1 MLVAHCSSDGNS
13 RLCRKRLSL
22 LQKLSTNCFSKYHL
36 WCWPLIQKMLT
47 WDIVGVV
54 HVFKSVDFCKNF
66 VSINW
71 RFFCIGIDPN
81 FAHHD
86 FCTGYL
92 AASGYPMQISTPP
105 PIWDFGPIL
114 MIFLGQFLGHCIW
127 NRPDQG
133 SRILSISAFRNSLS
147 FLWDSSQITDTA
159 KGT

>member
-36 WCWPLIQKMLT
+36 WCWPLKRWCPEDPGTLAFKNKANRNMNYKIYWLLNRLVT
-47 WDIVGVV
+47 WYILGVV
-54 HVFKSVDFCKNF
+54 RIFKSVAFCKNF

-81 FAHHD
+81 FGRHD

-114 MIFLGQFLGHCIW
+114 MIFFGNF
-127 NRPDQG
+127 
-133 SRILSISAFRNSLS
+133 
-147 FLWDSSQITDTA
+147 
-159 KGT
+159 